1 MSNFPLSGKD
11 GVIKKWGRVLLGRGM
26 SKIVYLPGLTNA
38 LSGNLS
44 ILNLEIPLNCWYL
57 LLGRNI
63 QQNFWKEIKV

>member
-38 LSGNLS
+38 FSGNLS
-44 ILNLEIPLNCWYL
+44 
-57 LLGRNI
+57 NI